1 MTGLA
6 QVGGRKELS
15 LDERARLSIYDM
27 DNWSLLLD
35 VWILLKTVPAVLSG
49 KGAY

>member
-1 MTGLA
+1 MTGSG
-6 QVGGRKELS
+6 QVGGRKDRS
-15 LDERARLSIYDM
+15 LEERARLSIYDM
-27 DNWSLLLD
+27 DNWSPLSD